1 LGVYENSMNQTIPH
15 FKILENDQVRV
26 SRLEEKHVSKYF
38 PTHRHKYY
46 ELVIITDTKEGKY
59 SHNIDFTTYPL
70 QAGRIYFIAPG
81 QAHAWNIKTYNKEY
95 KGFLVTFN
103 EDFILNGNQALER
116 ELLKLFDP
124 LDTEPYIDFEPNSF
138 STIFPTMSILEQE
151 YLKKTSN
158 YALLRSLLESL
169 LHYMSA
175 LKLDKNETLD
185 FNCQRLV
192 DVRKLIEKY
201 YKEQRQVEFYARK
214 MDLSAKRLNEIARE
228 LSGRTITQLIHR
240 RLLLEAKRE
249 IISQTKTI
257 HTISDELGFENPS
270 YFSRFFKKHE
280 GISPSEFLKQV
291 FK

>member
-1 LGVYENSMNQTIPH
+1 MNQTIPH

-46 ELVIITDTKEGKY
+46 ELVIITACVEGDY
-59 SHNIDFTTYPL
+59 SHNIDFITYPL

-103 EDFILNGNQALER
+103 EDFILNGNKALER

-124 LDTEPYIDFEPNSF
+124 LDTEPYIDFEPNAF
-138 STIFPTMSILEQE
+138 STIFPTMPILEQE

-175 LKLDKNETLD
+175 LKLDKHETLD

-201 YKEQRQVEFYARK
+201 YKEERHVDFYARK

-228 LSGRTITQLIHR
+228 LSGQTITQLIHR

-257 HTISDELGFENPS
+257 HTVSDELGFENPS